1 MKKTHKHVSWNP
13 IHPHRDWGRFMIILG
28 ILISVIIVVSS
39 YLFFGSE
46 RNSGSSD
53 QMNNT
58 NTVLKEG
65 SNTERL
71 ERILSFFEK
80 RK

>member
-1 MKKTHKHVSWNP
+1 
-13 IHPHRDWGRFMIILG
+13 MIILG

-46 RNSGSSD
+46 KNSGSSD

>member
-1 MKKTHKHVSWNP
+1 
-13 IHPHRDWGRFMIILG
+13 MIILG

-39 YLFFGSE
+39 YLFFASE
-46 RNSGSSD
+46 KNSVSSD